1 MIRPITLTVIA
12 LVTLAACSSD
22 QDAGVLTPMGDIPD
36 DPSQRP
42 PPLTMP
48 QSPTTGMGA
57 SGGFNAQP
65 GGQLSVGTGGGL

>member
-1 MIRPITLTVIA
+1 MIQA
-12 LVTLAACSSD
+12 LAASVGVLLTLAACASD

-48 QSPTTGMGA
+48 QSPSPGISA
-57 SGGFNAQP
+57 PGGFNAQP
-65 GGQLSVGTGGGL
+65 GGQLSVGSGGGL